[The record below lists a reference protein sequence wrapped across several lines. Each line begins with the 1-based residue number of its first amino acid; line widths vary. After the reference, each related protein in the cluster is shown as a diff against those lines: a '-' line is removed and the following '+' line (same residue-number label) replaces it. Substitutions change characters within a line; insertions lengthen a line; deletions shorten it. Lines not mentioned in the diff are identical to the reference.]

1 MNAVSWT
8 YLWVQ
13 MNPAEATERLA
24 ELERENAALQN
35 EVQQQARLNGR
46 GSEREAAL
54 LAKVETLQREN
65 AALREHHQQDEAL
78 IVQRTDEI
86 RHLETENAA
95 LREMVD
101 LAFRVPNLTDAEL
114 AELIR
119 NCRAVRKEQP

>member
-1 MNAVSWT
+1 MKDREITPYQGIV
-8 YLWVQ
+8 
-13 MNPAEATERLA
+13 
-24 ELERENAALQN
+24 ELERENAALRN

-54 LAKVETLQREN
+54 LAKVETLQR
-65 AALREHHQQDEAL
+65 
-78 IVQRTDEI
+78 
-86 RHLETENAA
+86 ENAA